1 MEKGKESF
9 SIHLRRNK
17 SIETS
22 ETISEGLPTLQG
34 GRGEKANV
42 LRNQLNDTKSQ
53 IMLMEAK
60 LRNLRQLKD
69 RNEIKNQRN
78 LTRIQFMNGVK
89 ERIRNE
95 QE

>member
-1 MEKGKESF
+1 MEKGKEAF
-9 SIHLRRNK
+9 SIHPRRNK

-22 ETISEGLPTLQG
+22 ETITEGLPALQS

-69 RNEIKNQRN
+69 KNELKNQRN
-78 LTRIQFMNGVK
+78 LTRIQFMNSVK
-89 ERIRNE
+89 ERVRNE